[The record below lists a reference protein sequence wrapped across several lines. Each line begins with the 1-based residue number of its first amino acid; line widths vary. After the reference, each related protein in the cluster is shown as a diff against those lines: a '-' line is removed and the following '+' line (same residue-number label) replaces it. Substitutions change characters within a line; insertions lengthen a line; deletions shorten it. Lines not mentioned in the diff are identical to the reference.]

1 MSRYIQ
7 KRKIYVLA
15 LVSFFLLY
23 LFSFSKVVAQSKP
36 WPVPAQ
42 ASSTKSPLANNA
54 TTIKE
59 GMTVYQSF
67 CSPCHGNKGK
77 GDGVAAAALTIKP
90 ADHTSASML
99 NETDGSLF
107 YKISEGRTPMPQY
120 KAALTETQRWELVAF
135 IRTLNKGS
143 KK

>member
-1 MSRYIQ
+1 MNRYIQ

-15 LVSFFLLY
+15 LVSFFILY
-23 LFSFSKVVAQSKP
+23 LFSFSTVVAQSKP
-36 WPVPAQ
+36 WIAPAQ
-42 ASSTKSPLANNA
+42 PSSIKSPVSNDAA
-54 TTIKE
+54 TIKV
-59 GMTVYQSF
+59 GMTLYQSF

-90 ADHTSASML
+90 ADHTSAAML

-120 KAALTETQRWELVAF
+120 KTALTETQRWELVAF
-135 IRTLNKGS
+135 IRTLNKGG

>member
-7 KRKIYVLA
+7 KRKTYVLA
-15 LVSFFLLY
+15 LVSFFILY
-23 LFSFSKVVAQSKP
+23 LFSFSTVVAQSKP

-42 ASSTKSPLANNA
+42 ASSTKSPLANDA
-54 TTIKE
+54 ATIKE

-90 ADHTSASML
+90 ADHTSAAML

-120 KAALTETQRWELVAF
+120 KTALTETQRWELVAF